1 MAVLDKH
8 HHLSRCARIRRRDK
22 LRAYASPRKLFVP
35 RPLIK
40 LFRPPLVR
48 RYSAARL
55 VPIEVTSSAVSATL
69 GCREMSWLIFR
80 KPARLLG
87 IRWLHG
93 SANGNRNRFMSSEVV
108 GYSRNQLILRGWRS
122 AFSA

>member
-8 HHLSRCARIRRRDK
+8 RHLSRCARIRRRDK

-69 GCREMSWLIFR
+69 GCREMRSEERLVGE
-80 KPARLLG
+80 AR
-87 IRWLHG
+87 
-93 SANGNRNRFMSSEVV
+93 RFQTCPLPISVDQVV
-108 GYSRNQLILRGWRS
+108 QAAARAAILSR
-122 AFSA
+122 